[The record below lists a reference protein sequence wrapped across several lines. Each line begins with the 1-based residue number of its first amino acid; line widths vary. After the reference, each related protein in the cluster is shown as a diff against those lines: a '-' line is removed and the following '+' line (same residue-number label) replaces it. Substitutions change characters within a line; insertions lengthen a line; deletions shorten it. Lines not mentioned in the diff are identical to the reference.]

1 MWLMND
7 GVYSFD
13 DVDGLDVSW
22 MFLWVNIL
30 MLVMFLM
37 SFVLLLLW
45 MDVDVHTDDFC
56 YTFFVSSSY
65 C

>member
-1 MWLMND
+1 MMAFT
-7 GVYSFD
+7 FD

-22 MFLWVNIL
+22 MFLWVNLL

-56 YTFFVSSSY
+56 YTFFVSSY

>member
-1 MWLMND
+1 MMAFT
-7 GVYSFD
+7 FD
-13 DVDGLDVSW
+13 DDDGLDVSW

-56 YTFFVSSSY
+56 YTLFVS
-65 C
+65 CFQC